1 MKCKVCG
8 AINEDYLEYCENCAA
23 PLKESQAAAGEPTS
37 GGAREQRSWDFVASP
52 DWSKPEFS
60 ANTVSETDIPEGF
73 TPQSFRSR
81 FSAEPVQQ
89 PASASAPEAPAAAQA
104 PNSVRRNNPQS
115 QQAKRNSVRPASKA
129 APSAVCPDC
138 GAPLAEGQRFCNSC
152 GKNLGQPAAVS
163 APVAAA
169 GAAGAQAGI
178 KYADPLDEDM
188 FSFNYEDEE
197 EATPR
202 RKKGGNRS
210 NAPARSAAPKRS
222 ASRKRSGLAMDKT
235 LLFWIAAGVLILALV
250 VLGVV
255 LVSKNGGFSG
265 LFGGIFS
272 SSPITKE
279 PVIEK
284 TTTDSG
290 VPAYNITIYAKRNS
304 VVHFEGGSIVKDTP
318 VTKTS
323 KPITLCVPE
332 AVWVP
337 SEPVEGNTLEIY
349 PDITVI
355 AKDGTETPVTFAE
368 PIVISVPTLN
378 LSVTAPNTPSFETAT
393 PDITFSG
400 VVDDPTSAVYVND
413 MQFTVD
419 EAGAFEGVY
428 TLETEGTHTI
438 NVEARKNGY
447 AIARQTFQV
456 TYSTGAATTPGT
468 TGGGTSSTSTPGT
481 MPSGA
486 TAVGYVTSDG
496 LRVRSEASSGSDD
509 TILGE
514 LPLNQK
520 VYIMEQDVGNSWAKI
535 LYNGSEAYVSNLYIK
550 IVDNYSVKDATVTT
564 DNLNARAGSSS
575 STESLFKLPLNTKVS
590 YISDA
595 GNGWSL
601 VEYDD
606 KIFFVATDYLD
617 IA

>member
-23 PLKESQAAAGEPTS
+23 PLKESQAAAGEPTG

-81 FSAEPVQQ
+81 FSAEPAQ
-89 PASASAPEAPAAAQA
+89 PAPAPAPEVPAAQA
-104 PNSVRRNNPQS
+104 SNSVRRTNTQA
-115 QQAKRNSVRPASKA
+115 QQAKRNSVRPAQKA

-138 GAPLAEGQRFCNSC
+138 GAPLADGQRFCNSC
-152 GKNLGQPAAVS
+152 GKSLGQPATVS

-178 KYADPLDEDM
+178 KYADPIDEDM
-188 FSFNYEDEE
+188 FSFNYDEEDE
-197 EATPR
+197 AAP
-202 RKKGGNRS
+202 RKKKSGGRS
-210 NAPARSAAPKRS
+210 SAANRGAASKRS
-222 ASRKRSGLAMDKT
+222 PSRKRSGLAMDKT
-235 LLFWIAAGVLILALV
+235 LLFWIAAGVLIIALV

-272 SSPITKE
+272 SSPITKD

-337 SEPVEGNTLEIY
+337 SEPVEGSTLEIY

-368 PIVISVPTLN
+368 PIIISVPTLN
-378 LSVTAPNTPSFETAT
+378 LSVTAPNTSSFETAT

-413 MQFTVD
+413 MQLTVD
-419 EAGAFEGVY
+419 ETGAFEGVY
-428 TLETEGTHTI
+428 TLDAEGSHTI

-456 TYSTGAATTPGT
+456 TYSTGAGTTGT
-468 TGGGTSSTSTPGT
+468 TGGTSASAPGT

-486 TAVGYVTSDG
+486 TAVGYVTSSD
-496 LRVRSEASSGSDD
+496 LNVRSEASSGSDD
-509 TILGE
+509 TILGK

-535 LYNGSEAYVSNLYIK
+535 LYNGSEAYVSNLYVK
-550 IVDNYSVKDATVTT
+550 IVDNYTVKDATVTT
-564 DNLNARAGSSS
+564 DELNARAGSSS

-601 VEYDD
+601 VEYNDR
-606 KIFFVATDYLD
+606 IFFVATDYLE
-617 IA
+617 IS